1 MPAKLCWS
9 DQCDLVQ
16 PAVIFD
22 TFFSEFNCSFDHK
35 IRYYYADWLQVDI
48 F

>member
-1 MPAKLCWS
+1 MQHVA
-9 DQCDLVQ
+9 
-16 PAVIFD
+16 IFD

-35 IRYYYADWLQVDI
+35 IRYYYAAWFQLGI